1 MLFKVVY
8 LNILKHNET
17 PSTAAQHDNFF
28 SWACAKWHC
37 SQVRSLLFAEQS
49 RRPSAVLL
57 HAGWVFQVFNL
68 LRWAGPKRWRLILR
82 LPGCKRAVL
91 NTFLLKPAV
100 SQGLEMWRDIKS
112 GSCWKGTYL
121 LCKTCFLSFCK
132 TFRISVG
139 KCHGQVFS
147 RMPFCMPLILKKRD
161 FASSESFW

>member
-1 MLFKVVY
+1 M
-8 LNILKHNET
+8 KHLQLP
-17 PSTAAQHDNFF
+17 PSMTNFF

-49 RRPSAVLL
+49 RRPSSPVTCGLSYPS
-57 HAGWVFQVFNL
+57 FQVTPL
-68 LRWAGPKRWRLILR
+68 GRAKAMKTHPSVAWLQE
-82 LPGCKRAVL
+82 GCR
-91 NTFLLKPAV
+91 NRFLLKPAV

-121 LCKTCFLSFCK
+121 LCKTCFLSVCK

-139 KCHGQVFS
+139 TCHGQVFS
-147 RMPFCMPLILKKRD
+147 REPFAMPVILKKRD